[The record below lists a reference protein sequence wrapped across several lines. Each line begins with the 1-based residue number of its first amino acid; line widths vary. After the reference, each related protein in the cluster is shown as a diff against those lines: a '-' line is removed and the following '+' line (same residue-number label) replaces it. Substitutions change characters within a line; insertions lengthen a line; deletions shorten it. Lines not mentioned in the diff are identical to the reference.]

1 MTNMIPEK
9 QKKLLVEQLRKTPIV
24 QVACQKLGVA
34 RATYYRWRGDNPD
47 FAAETDAAIVEGEM
61 MINDLAESQLIAAI
75 QSQNLSAITFWL
87 KHHHGRYGTKV
98 ELSGT
103 IETKTGRLTPEQEEL
118 VRKALR
124 MVGISP
130 ANETNEPR
138 SAK

>member
-1 MTNMIPEK
+1 MIPEK

-34 RATYYRWRGDNPD
+34 RATYYRWRSDNPD
-47 FAAETDAAIVEGEM
+47 FAAEADAAIVEGEM

-103 IETKTGRLTPEQEEL
+103 IETKAGQLTSEQEEL

-124 MVGISP
+124 MVGIAP
-130 ANETNEPR
+130 ASETHEPR
-138 SAK
+138 STE